1 MKKATKKSGLMR
13 MGEAS
18 GAPQRMGFLEAAGIA
33 TGIGVAI
40 SGVSIAADVLRDKL
54 DIGPKV
60 PDIDLTLKGD
70 RHGNPVVTVRS
81 AAESKKEAEKLKKLK
96 KAVKDAKR
104 DLEDAEGAKE
114 KREAKKALREAEE
127 ELEEFLSEGEEDE
140 EDEEEDEEPTGTDA

>member
-1 MKKATKKSGLMR
+1 MRKATKKSGLMR

-54 DIGPKV
+54 DIGPKS
-60 PDIDLTLKGD
+60 PEIDVTLTRKN
-70 RHGNPVVTVRS
+70 GNIVAQLRNATTS
-81 AAESKKEAEKLKKLK
+81 EKDEKELKKLK
-96 KAVKDAKR
+96 AAVKDAKR

-114 KREAKKALREAEE
+114 KREAKKALKEAEE
-127 ELEEFLSEGEEDE
+127 ELEEFQAKLRGDEDEDE
-140 EDEEEDEEPTGTDA
+140 EDEEEPTGTEG